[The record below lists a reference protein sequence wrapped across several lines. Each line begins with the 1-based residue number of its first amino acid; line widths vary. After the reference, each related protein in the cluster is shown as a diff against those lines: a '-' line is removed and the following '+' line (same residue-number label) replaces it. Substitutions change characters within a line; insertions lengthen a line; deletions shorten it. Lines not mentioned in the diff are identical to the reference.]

1 MDHASLYYLSP
12 WAVLPSLHIVVGL
25 TMTCFGWWNI
35 CKLDA
40 NAGLTNA
47 WCVLFLSCVSLE
59 LWTAMWRMLVQLLE
73 VDKPCTPGRGGPV
86 EPRTPTLVANFPPD
100 TENHEKQYTWVLSHY
115 IWGIFICSN
124 WYNGLKN
131 DKCGVLGELK
141 LGQSKRLKLGCFDK
155 SLYIKP
161 YKDIKFSTYV
171 ILGFL
176 FDSS

>member
-1 MDHASLYYLSP
+1 MPNVYFSFPASLWSSE
-12 WAVLPSLHIVVGL
+12 LP
-25 TMTCFGWWNI
+25 CEEW
-35 CKLDA
+35 
-40 NAGLTNA
+40 
-47 WCVLFLSCVSLE
+47 
-59 LWTAMWRMLVQLLE
+59 LVQLLE
-73 VDKPCTPGRGGPV
+73 VEKPCTPGRGGPV

-131 DKCGVLGELK
+131 DKCGVPGELK
-141 LGQSKRLKLGCFDK
+141 LGQSKRLKVGCFDK

-176 FDSS
+176 FVWFQLKGKNKLKKNIYITYPTPP